1 MHGGYSFVKVPN
13 MDNNLSEQPFLSITS
28 GSCSFLEV
36 VDFIVASYSSMPGDN
51 FKVSV
56 GTDSEE
62 INGEVK
68 FVSAIVLW
76 RVGHGAR
83 AWRTITWGKGKE
95 YKSGGFHPK
104 RIYQEVILTGTLTV
118 ELRSRLK
125 QILGEDISN
134 NIEVHADVGESGRT
148 SVIMREIIGMLLG
161 YGFPLENIKWKPESI
176 AASVVA
182 DRYI

>member
-1 MHGGYSFVKVPN
+1 MANG
-13 MDNNLSEQPFLSITS
+13 DILQQPFLSITS
-28 GSCSFLEV
+28 GPCTFSEV
-36 VDFIVASYSSMPGDN
+36 IQAIVQSYNFNPTEN

-62 INGEVK
+62 VSGVVK
-68 FVSAIVLW
+68 FVTAIVLW

-83 AWRTITWGKGKE
+83 AWRTVSWGDPKE
-95 YKSGGFHPK
+95 YKKTGWNPK
-104 RIYQEVILTGTLTV
+104 RIYEEVVLTGTLTV
-118 ELRSRLK
+118 ELRSQLHK
-125 QILGEDISN
+125 ILGESVSN

-148 SVIMREIIGMLLG
+148 SVLMREIIGMLLG
-161 YGFPLENIKWKPESI
+161 YGFPLQNIKWKPESI